1 MTRLTDVQ
9 CGSNHDLDICTCDRS
24 RREVN
29 QAIKDKTRVNVQER
43 DRLRVQLT
51 MIAMN
56 SNKDDGSPLVSMN
69 DKTRM
74 IDKKNLVVWISLC

>member
-1 MTRLTDVQ
+1 M
-9 CGSNHDLDICTCDRS
+9 
-24 RREVN
+24 
-29 QAIKDKTRVNVQER
+29 QER

-51 MIAMN
+51 MIGMN

-74 IDKKNLVVWISLC
+74 IDKKNLVVWMLLC